1 MSRSQSAHVAA
12 LERIH
17 PSLSVLYSPADWE
30 SINLYIPGCVEHYLV
45 HTMREH
51 DDFIQELDF
60 VLELDGVVIGYIM
73 YTKAA
78 LTDDDG
84 NVKNILTFGP
94 LCIEPEHQR
103 RGYGKLLIQHS
114 FEKATAMGYD
124 TVVIFGAPSN
134 YVSSGFVSCKKLNV
148 CVEGGKF
155 PTAMLVRELK
165 TGALDGRRW
174 YYKGSPVMEVLP
186 EKANA
191 YDDTLPPKERK
202 HTPAQEEFYIMS
214 HSFVE

>member
-1 MSRSQSAHVAA
+1 MAA

-94 LCIEPEHQR
+94 L
-103 RGYGKLLIQHS
+103 
-114 FEKATAMGYD
+114 
-124 TVVIFGAPSN
+124 
-134 YVSSGFVSCKKLNV
+134 
-148 CVEGGKF
+148 
-155 PTAMLVRELK
+155 
-165 TGALDGRRW
+165 
-174 YYKGSPVMEVLP
+174 
-186 EKANA
+186 
-191 YDDTLPPKERK
+191 
-202 HTPAQEEFYIMS
+202 
-214 HSFVE
+214 